1 VLDLLVISAHPDD
14 EILIAGPLIA
24 TTSARGG
31 SSLILCATNGEA
43 GTGNALDLALPDDI
57 VTVRSR
63 ELRCAAEALGASS
76 VQFLGFID
84 GGSSGEAI
92 GALKLTDNIDEASA
106 RIEDLI
112 LSSAPRVVVTHSQ
125 DDPDCHPDHLAISQ
139 ATARAVGRVS
149 KRLPN
154 QPAFYFSAFPDAA
167 RRHIVSQ
174 GGSLSQAEVADRLAP
189 SLSAPTGCDLEI
201 AITPEIRLQL
211 LRSISCHGS
220 QARSLAPL
228 RSLLLSGQDRL
239 ALGFNLAPLSS

>member
-84 GGSSGEAI
+84 GGSSGEVI
-92 GALKLTDNIDEASA
+92 GVPKLTENIDEASA

-139 ATARAVGRVS
+139 ATARAVERVS

-228 RSLLLSGQDRL
+228 RSLLLSEQDRL

>member
-31 SSLILCATNGEA
+31 ASMILCATNGGA
-43 GTGNALDLALPDDI
+43 GTGNAIDLALPDDI

-139 ATARAVGRVS
+139 ATARAVERVS

>member
-1 VLDLLVISAHPDD
+1 VLDLLVIAAHPDD

-31 SSLILCATNGEA
+31 SALILCATNGGA

-57 VTVRSR
+57 VMVRTR
-63 ELRCAAEALGASS
+63 ELKCAANTLGASS

-84 GGSSGEAI
+84 GGSSGEII
-92 GALKLTDNIDEASA
+92 GVPKLTDNIDEASA

-112 LSSAPRVVVTHSQ
+112 LSSAPKVVVTHSQ
-125 DDPDCHPDHLAISQ
+125 DDPDCHPDHLATSQ
-139 ATARAVGRVS
+139 ATVRAMERV
-149 KRLPN
+149 RTGLPD

-167 RRHIVSQ
+167 RRHIVTH
-174 GGSLSQAEVADRLAP
+174 GGSLSQVEVADRLAP
-189 SLSAPTGCDLEI
+189 SLTAPTGCDLEI
-201 AITPEIRLQL
+201 AITSEIRLQL

-228 RSLLLSGQDRL
+228 RTLLLSEQDRL

>member
-1 VLDLLVISAHPDD
+1 MLDLLVISAHPDD

-31 SSLILCATNGEA
+31 SSMILCATNGGA
-43 GTGNALDLALPDDI
+43 GIGNAIDLELADDI
-57 VTVRSR
+57 ITVRSG
-63 ELRCAAEALGASS
+63 ELRCAAEVLGASG
-76 VQFLGFID
+76 VQFLGFTD
-84 GGSSGEAI
+84 GGSSGEVA
-92 GALKLTDNIDEASA
+92 GARKLTDNIDEASEH
-106 RIEDLI
+106 IERLL
-112 LSSAPRVVVTHSQ
+112 LSSTPKVVVTHSQ

-139 ATARAVGRVS
+139 AAARAVERVRT
-149 KRLPN
+149 RLPY

-174 GGSLSQAEVADRLAP
+174 GGSLSQAEVVDRFAP
-189 SLSAPTGCDLEI
+189 SLTAPTGCDFEI
-201 AITPEIRLQL
+201 AITPEIRSQL
-211 LRSISCHGS
+211 LRSIDCHRS

>member
-1 VLDLLVISAHPDD
+1 MLDLLVISAHPDD

-84 GGSSGEAI
+84 GGSSGEVI
-92 GALKLTDNIDEASA
+92 GVPKLTENIDEASA

-139 ATARAVGRVS
+139 ATARAVERVS

-228 RSLLLSGQDRL
+228 RSLLLSEQDRL

>member
-1 VLDLLVISAHPDD
+1 MLDLLVISAHPDD

-139 ATARAVGRVS
+139 ATARAVERVS

-189 SLSAPTGCDLEI
+189 SLTAPTGCDLEI

-228 RSLLLSGQDRL
+228 RSLLLSEQDRL

>member
-1 VLDLLVISAHPDD
+1 MLDLLVISAHPDD

-31 SSLILCATNGEA
+31 SSLILCATNGDA

-92 GALKLTDNIDEASA
+92 GAPKLTDNIDEASA

-139 ATARAVGRVS
+139 ATARAVERVS

>member
-1 VLDLLVISAHPDD
+1 MLDLLVISAHPDD

-31 SSLILCATNGEA
+31 ASMILCATNGGA
-43 GTGNALDLALPDDI
+43 GTGNAIDLALPDDI

-139 ATARAVGRVS
+139 ATARAVERVS

>member
-1 VLDLLVISAHPDD
+1 MLDLLVISAHPDD

-139 ATARAVGRVS
+139 ATARAVERVS

>member
-1 VLDLLVISAHPDD
+1 MLDLLVISAHPDD
-14 EILIAGPLIA
+14 EILIAGPLIV

-31 SSLILCATNGEA
+31 STLILCATNGEA

-57 VTVRSR
+57 VAVRSR
-63 ELRCAAEALGASS
+63 ELRCAAVVLGASS
-76 VQFLGFID
+76 VRLLGFTD

-92 GALKLTDNIDEASA
+92 GTSKLTDNIDEASA

-112 LSSAPRVVVTHSQ
+112 LTTAPKVVVTHSQ

-139 ATARAVGRVS
+139 ATARAVERVRT
-149 KRLPN
+149 RLPN

-167 RRHIVSQ
+167 RRHIVSK
-174 GGSLSQAEVADRLAP
+174 GGSLSQTEIVDRLAP
-189 SLSAPTGCDLEI
+189 SLTAPTGCDLEI

-228 RSLLLSGQDRL
+228 RSLLLSDQDRL
-239 ALGFNLAPLSS
+239 ALGFNLVPLVS

>member
-139 ATARAVGRVS
+139 ATARAVERVS

-189 SLSAPTGCDLEI
+189 SLTAPTGCDLEI

-228 RSLLLSGQDRL
+228 RSLLLSEQDRL

>member
-139 ATARAVGRVS
+139 ATARAVERVS

-189 SLSAPTGCDLEI
+189 SLTAPTGCDLEI

>member
-1 VLDLLVISAHPDD
+1 MLDLLVISAHPDD